1 MADPIENKLIDKRV
15 AQRYVHKGIVDE
27 KDYEKHMKSLP
38 DLADQA
44 IPIEASIDSD
54 DFDDL
59 DDVDEDED
67 DVDEDPETAP
77 QGGTPSAGQP

>member
-15 AQRYVHKGIVDE
+15 AQRYVRKGRIDE
-27 KDYEKHMKSLP
+27 KEYEKHLKTLP

-54 DFDDL
+54 DLDDL
-59 DDVDEDED
+59 DDIDD
-67 DVDEDPETAP
+67 DVEDVDDEPEADE
-77 QGGTPSAGQP
+77 TPAGQP